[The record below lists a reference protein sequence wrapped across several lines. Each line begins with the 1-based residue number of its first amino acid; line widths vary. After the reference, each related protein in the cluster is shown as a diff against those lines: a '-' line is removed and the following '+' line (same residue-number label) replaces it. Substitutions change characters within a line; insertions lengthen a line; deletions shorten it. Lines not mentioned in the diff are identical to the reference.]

1 MNFLP
6 ILAAFDGEV
15 VNPTTVS
22 GVVTQE
28 MLQGVLNEVLG
39 LLPTCLPVMITFIG
53 IRKGIAFVRSMLQS
67 A

>member
-1 MNFLP
+1 MGFLP
-6 ILAAFDGEV
+6 IFAATADTA
-15 VNPTTVS
+15 NTVS
-22 GVVTQE
+22 GVVTQQ
-28 MLQGVLNEVLG
+28 MLQGVLDEVLG